1 MITFS
6 RRQARRLR
14 TVFRRHALG
23 ITHKGAV
30 PPLVLVP
37 DPAVGLRVRH
47 HQPQLAVETVLRCPQ
62 GVQPP
67 LCLPLDALTDLEGSE
82 DAPIVLEAPGANQ
95 VMARWEDRGIPQVK
109 EFPTTEFA
117 SLPPFPGL
125 PDSWES
131 CPAGTLDILAEAA
144 ATTDGGS
151 TRYALGCL
159 QLRGATGQV
168 IATDGRQILV
178 QGGFAFPWDVDLLV
192 PPTSLFGGRGLSHD
206 QPVQI
211 GRTESHVALR
221 IGDWTL
227 WLTIRTDARYP
238 RIADVIPNE
247 RVPTIRLQLAAE
259 DATFLDQAL
268 ERLPGGEALYA
279 PVTLDLNGQVSVR
292 AQADCSSPVTE
303 LVLAQSHY
311 QGEPVRVS
319 TSRYYLARA
328 VRLGFTEVQV
338 QSPSDP
344 ILCRDRNRV
353 FLWQPLSKDSA
364 IEPTS
369 DAIRIESTTSGSAPR
384 PAARTNGERIMSR
397 DESQAPTPKERADRR
412 EKPSPSTE
420 ANTNGSGLATLI
432 QEALEIQRS
441 LVEAKR
447 RTGRLIGALRR
458 ERKRSRLLSHTLA
471 TLRQLRLQET
481 AE

>member
-14 TVFRRHALG
+14 AVFRRHALG

-47 HQPQLAVETVLRCPQ
+47 HQPPLAVETVLRCPQ

-82 DAPIVLEAPGANQ
+82 DAPIVLEAAGANQ
-95 VMARWEDRGIPQVK
+95 VTARWEDRGIPQVK
-109 EFPTTEFA
+109 EFPVTEFA

-131 CPAGTLDILAEAA
+131 CPAGTLDMLAEAA

-159 QLRGATGQV
+159 QLRGATGEV

-178 QGGFAFPWDVDLLV
+178 QGGFAFPWDDDLLV
-192 PPTSLFGGRGLSHD
+192 PPTSLFGGRGLPHD

-238 RIADVIPNE
+238 RIADVIPDE
-247 RVPTIRLQLAAE
+247 RVPTIRLQLAPE

-292 AQADCSSPVTE
+292 RRPI
-303 LVLAQSHY
+303 
-311 QGEPVRVS
+311 GP
-319 TSRYYLARA
+319 AR
-328 VRLGFTEVQV
+328 
-338 QSPSDP
+338 
-344 ILCRDRNRV
+344 
-353 FLWQPLSKDSA
+353 
-364 IEPTS
+364 
-369 DAIRIESTTSGSAPR
+369 
-384 PAARTNGERIMSR
+384 
-397 DESQAPTPKERADRR
+397 
-412 EKPSPSTE
+412 
-420 ANTNGSGLATLI
+420 
-432 QEALEIQRS
+432 
-441 LVEAKR
+441 
-447 RTGRLIGALRR
+447 
-458 ERKRSRLLSHTLA
+458 
-471 TLRQLRLQET
+471 
-481 AE
+481 

>member
-1 MITFS
+1 MPCPRWSLSPTRPSGSASAIISPLWPS
-6 RRQARRLR
+6 RRSS
-14 TVFRRHALG
+14 
-23 ITHKGAV
+23 
-30 PPLVLVP
+30 
-37 DPAVGLRVRH
+37 
-47 HQPQLAVETVLRCPQ
+47 ECPQ

-82 DAPIVLEAPGANQ
+82 DAPIVLEASGANQ
-95 VMARWEDRGIPQVK
+95 VAARWEDRGIPQVR
-109 EFPTTEFA
+109 EFPVTEFA
-117 SLPPFPGL
+117 RLPPFPGL
-125 PDSWES
+125 PDSWEP
-131 CPAGTLDILAEAA
+131 CPAGTLDMLAEAA

-159 QLRGATGQV
+159 QLRGATGEV

-192 PPTSLFGGRGLSHD
+192 PPTSLFGGRGLPHD

-238 RIADVIPNE
+238 RIADVIPDE
-247 RVPTIRLQLAAE
+247 RVPMIRLQLAPE
-259 DATFLDQAL
+259 DATFLDQGL
-268 ERLPGGEALYA
+268 ERLPGREALYA
-279 PVTLDLNGQVSVR
+279 PVTLDLNGQVSGAGPGRSVEAR
-292 AQADCSSPVTE
+292 STE
-303 LVLAQSHY
+303 LVLAHSRY
-311 QGEPVRVS
+311 LGEPVRVS

-328 VRLGFTEVQV
+328 LRLGFTEVQV

-344 ILCRDRNRV
+344 ILCRDRHRV

-364 IEPTS
+364 IESDQLRPSASSPPLQLRPLGRPSTS
-369 DAIRIESTTSGSAPR
+369 EENTHGPEEAQAR
-384 PAARTNGERIMSR
+384 PPA
-397 DESQAPTPKERADRR
+397 ERADRR
-412 EKPSPSTE
+412 EHARPRAKRRAP
-420 ANTNGSGLATLI
+420 NGTGLAALS
-432 QEALEIQRS
+432 QEAVEIQRT

-458 ERKRSRLLSHTLA
+458 ERKSIACCKHALA
-471 TLRQLRLQET
+471 TLRQTPPAGGCGIARSMLALRT
-481 AE
+481 VSSHN